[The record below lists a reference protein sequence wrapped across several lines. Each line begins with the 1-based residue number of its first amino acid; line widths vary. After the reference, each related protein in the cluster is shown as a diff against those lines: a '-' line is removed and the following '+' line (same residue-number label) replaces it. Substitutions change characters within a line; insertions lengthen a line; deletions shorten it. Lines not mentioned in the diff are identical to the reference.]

1 MKIYQS
7 SDFAL
12 KTIKE
17 QWEIIR
23 PDIISLFG
31 KNVTFSGYL
40 YNPFFCNDVYILTP
54 TGRTKKKYVEYMHH
68 ATINVENDLI
78 YCFDKN
84 FEKGL
89 VALQCLVK
97 SWNFTDDDE
106 KELPITK
113 ESLSQLSSKDFN
125 FLLTKVSEVVTN
137 VEVKKNV
144 SSKT

>member
-1 MKIYQS
+1 MSIK
-7 SDFAL
+7 L
-12 KTIKE
+12 KDVRKTEKV
-17 QWEIIR
+17 
-23 PDIISLFG
+23 SLPSYEG
-31 KNVTFSGYL
+31 SEV
-40 YNPFFCNDVYILTP
+40 
-54 TGRTKKKYVEYMHH
+54 
-68 ATINVENDLI
+68 LI
-78 YCFDKN
+78 YDGFRAIDQEKVLAAESD